1 MVEDDQAQANII
13 KTALVDHGYVVDV
26 VADGAEGWSY
36 IEAFTYD
43 LILLDVSLPSL
54 DGVSLCRRLRTSGY
68 NVPVL
73 LLTAKSSSMDK
84 VAGLDAGADDYIV
97 KPCSIP
103 ELFARVRALLRRPI
117 DSDSSV
123 LAWNDLQ
130 LNPSSHEVR
139 YQHQLLS
146 LSPKEYSLLEL
157 FLRNP
162 KRVLTR
168 SAILEHLWS
177 FEALPG
183 EDTIRAHIK
192 RLRRKL
198 KVHGIDEM
206 IETVYGIGYRLKP
219 ALDAEV
225 PKLFDATATD
235 ATPTHTPTEISTQYP
250 IPENKS
256 TAINTAW
263 ERFQDKIQER
273 LEQLQQMITTLQN
286 APAPAQLYQ
295 QVETNA
301 HKLAGSLGMFGLKS
315 GYRLAQQIEQWM
327 IAARTD
333 EDFDPQNAAAFDS
346 LQTSMQL
353 LHDSVAQHSTTQTD
367 SISAPQPLAQPLAQ
381 PASAPVLDTSTPLM
395 LIVDDDVELT
405 ELLQV
410 EALNW
415 NIRVLVALDL
425 NQARAILLQVEPDIV
440 LLDLAFPNQPQG
452 GLILLEELKAQF
464 PQLRVLV
471 FSAQAQVSERAAVA
485 KLGGN
490 AFLPKSVSACQVL
503 EAVID
508 LLRPKPQKS
517 TILAIDD
524 DSIILELLT
533 SFLASWGLS
542 ITTLNDP
549 RQFWQTLSAVAP
561 DLLILDLDMPYFNGI
576 ELCQMVRNDQIW
588 QGLPILFLSA
598 SQDPETTRRIY
609 QAGADDYISKPFNEA
624 ELATRI
630 FNRLERVQLWHSL
643 AEVDPLTGLA
653 NRRRS
658 IQDLNRYLRLAQRHH
673 QNFCLAL
680 LDIDEFKRVND
691 LYGEEVGDSVLRQLG
706 QLLQQQFRGEDI
718 VARWGGEKFL
728 IGWYGMSKTNGIKRM
743 RQLLERIHT
752 EIFQVGR
759 HVQLQI
765 TASGGITTYPEDGQ
779 EFSTLYRGLETA
791 LHQAKIEGR
800 DRLVAVTGFFSVDS
814 IDT

>member
-1 MVEDDQAQANII
+1 MRFLVVEDDEAQAEII
-13 KTALVDHGYVVDV
+13 KTALVEHGYVVDV

-36 IEAFTYD
+36 VEAFTYD

-73 LLTAKSSSMDK
+73 LLTTKSSSTDK
-84 VAGLDAGADDYIV
+84 VAGLDAGADDYVV

-103 ELFARVRALLRRPI
+103 ELFARVRALLRRPVN
-117 DSDSSV
+117 SDSPV

-219 ALDAEV
+219 TFDPE
-225 PKLFDATATD
+225 PGELFHATATD
-235 ATPTHTPTEISTQYP
+235 TTSTPTPTLEK
-250 IPENKS
+250 KS

-263 ERFQDKIQER
+263 ERFREKIQDR
-273 LEQLQQMITTLQN
+273 LEQLQQMITTLQSE
-286 APAPAQLYQ
+286 PTPPQLYQ
-295 QVETNA
+295 QAETNA
-301 HKLAGSLGMFGLKS
+301 HKLAGSLGMFGLTS

-333 EDFDPQNAAAFDS
+333 TDFDPKSTAALES
-346 LQTSMQL
+346 LHTSIQL
-353 LHDSVAQHSTTQTD
+353 LHDSLAQHSTT
-367 SISAPQPLAQPLAQ
+367 SAPQPLAQ
-381 PASAPVLDTSTPLM
+381 PASAPPLDTSTPLM

-405 ELLQV
+405 ELLQL

-464 PQLRVLV
+464 PQLRILV
-471 FSAQAQVSERAAVA
+471 FSAQTQVSERAAVA

-490 AFLPKSVSACQVL
+490 AFLPKSVSASQVL
-503 EAVID
+503 EAVIG
-508 LLRPKPQKS
+508 LLRPQPQKS

-524 DSIILELLT
+524 DTIILELLT

-588 QGLPILFLSA
+588 QSLPILFLSA
-598 SQDPETTRRIY
+598 SADPETTRRIY

-658 IQDLNRYLRLAQRHH
+658 IQDLNRYLRLAQRHD
-673 QNFCLAL
+673 QNFCLGL
-680 LDIDEFKRVND
+680 LDIDEFERVND
-691 LYGEEVGDSVLRQLG
+691 LYGDEVSNSVLRQLG

-728 IGWYGMSKTNGIKRM
+728 IGWYGMSKKNGIRRM
-743 RQLLERIHT
+743 KQLLERIHT
-752 EIFQVGR
+752 EVFQVSH

-765 TASGGITTYPEDGQ
+765 TTSAGITTYPEDGQ
-779 EFSTLYRGLETA
+779 ELSTLYRGLETA
-791 LHQAKIEGR
+791 LSQAKIKGR
-800 DRLVAVTGFFSVDS
+800 DRLVAVTGFFSIDS
-814 IDT
+814 IET

>member
-1 MVEDDQAQANII
+1 MVEDDEAQADII
-13 KTALVDHGYVVDV
+13 KTALTKHGYIVDV
-26 VADGAEGWSY
+26 AADGVEGWSC

-54 DGVSLCRRLRTSGY
+54 DGVSLCRQLRTAGY

-73 LLTAKSSSMDK
+73 LLTAKSSSTDK
-84 VAGLDAGADDYIV
+84 VAGLDAGADDYVV

-117 DSDSSV
+117 DSGSPV
-123 LAWNDLQ
+123 LSWNDLI
-130 LNPSSHEVR
+130 LDPSSHKVT
-139 YQHQLLS
+139 YQEQLLS

-219 ALDAEV
+219 TLHSETTE
-225 PKLFDATATD
+225 LFDSTSPQTVS
-235 ATPTHTPTEISTQYP
+235 TPAAVSENQSTV
-250 IPENKS
+250 
-256 TAINTAW
+256 INAAW
-263 ERFQDKIQER
+263 ERFQGKIQQR
-273 LEQLQQMITTLQN
+273 LEQLQQMITTLQTE
-286 APAPAQLYQ
+286 AATTQLYQ
-295 QVETNA
+295 QAANNA
-301 HKLAGSLGMFGLKS
+301 HKLAGSLGMFGLHS
-315 GYRLAQQIEQWM
+315 GYQLAQQIEQWM
-327 IAARTD
+327 VAAQTE
-333 EDFDPQNAAAFDS
+333 EDFDPESVTALSS
-346 LQTSMQL
+346 LQTWMQQL
-353 LHDSVAQHSTTQTD
+353 QESLPRQQP
-367 SISAPQPLAQPLAQ
+367 ISLPQPQIQPTAA
-381 PASAPVLDTSTPLM
+381 PPSDSAIPLM

-464 PQLRVLV
+464 PQMRVLV
-471 FSAQAQVSERAAVA
+471 FSAQDQVIDSPFERLRQRAAVA

-490 AFLPKSVSACQVL
+490 AFLPKSVSAPQVL

-508 LLRPKPQKS
+508 LLQPQPPKS
-517 TILAIDD
+517 TVLAVDD
-524 DSIILELLT
+524 DTIILELLT
-533 SFLASWGLS
+533 SFLSAWGLS
-542 ITTLNDP
+542 VTTLNDP
-549 RQFWQTLSAVAP
+549 RQFWPTLTTVAP
-561 DLLILDLDMPYFNGI
+561 NLLILDLDMPYFSGI
-576 ELCQMVRNDQIW
+576 ELCQMVRNDKIW
-588 QGLPILFLSA
+588 HGLPILFLSA
-598 SQDPETTRRIY
+598 STDPEITHRIY

-673 QNFCLAL
+673 QNFCLGL

-691 LYGEEVGDSVLRQLG
+691 LYGDEVGDNILRQLG

-718 VARWGGEKFL
+718 VARWSGEEFL
-728 IGWYGMSKTNGIKRM
+728 IGWYGMSKKNGIKRM
-743 RQLLERIHT
+743 KQLLERIRT
-752 EIFQVGR
+752 EIFQVSR

-765 TASGGITTYPEDGQ
+765 TASAGITTYPEDGQ
-779 EFSTLYRGLETA
+779 ELSTLYRGVEIA
-791 LHQAKIEGR
+791 LHQAKVEGR
-800 DRLVAVTGFFSVDS
+800 DRCVAVTGFFVE
-814 IDT
+814 